1 MQELWLFLHIISA
14 IVAFGAFFA
23 APVIARSAEA
33 ATEGLTVVLT
43 RVQAPALV
51 VLLFTGIMNTYALNR
66 EAFKETWVSIA
77 FTVWILMAVVMFF
90 LLRAQRDG
98 SKTVQPLTGAMHLL
112 LVVALWSMVWQ
123 PGAPG

>member
-23 APVIARSAEA
+23 APLVARSAEG
-33 ATEGLTVVLT
+33 ATQGLTAALT
-43 RVQAPALV
+43 KVQAPALV

-77 FTVWILMAVVMFF
+77 FTLWILMAVVMFL
-90 LLRAQRDG
+90 LLRAQRSG
-98 SKTVQPLTGAMHLL
+98 SKAVQPLTGAMHLL
-112 LVVALWSMVWQ
+112 LLVALWAMVWQ
-123 PGAPG
+123 PGGPS